1 MKLKGRNDKENTR
14 ANLLLS
20 LSRNLTRNEEKQN
33 LAQAQSSK
41 ILRQILLIYI
51 TDDNRLFIDR
61 TAAYALGLTK
71 VRAIMLDKGPS
82 LFEINKNQ
90 LEMLKIRDFD
100 IEYKKISTDE
110 VPLKPVI
117 KVFIDGIDY
126 YIETSAAYALELITE
141 KNFFAIENP
150 YYRISDNMLAF
161 LKSKYSVVIQ
171 DIRIEDKK
179 RR

>member
-1 MKLKGRNDKENTR
+1 M
-14 ANLLLS
+14 
-20 LSRNLTRNEEKQN
+20 TRNEEKQN

-110 VPLKPVI
+110 VPLKPAI
-117 KVFIDGIDY
+117 KVFIDGSTTILKLLQHMHLDLLPKK
-126 YIETSAAYALELITE
+126 T
-141 KNFFAIENP
+141 
-150 YYRISDNMLAF
+150 F
-161 LKSKYSVVIQ
+161 LL
-171 DIRIEDKK
+171 
-179 RR
+179 

>member
-1 MKLKGRNDKENTR
+1 MKLKGRNNKENTR
-14 ANLLLS
+14 ANSLLS

-110 VPLKPVI
+110 VPLKPAI
-117 KVFIDGIDY
+117 KVFIDGSTTILKLLQHMHLDLLPKK
-126 YIETSAAYALELITE
+126 T
-141 KNFFAIENP
+141 
-150 YYRISDNMLAF
+150 F
-161 LKSKYSVVIQ
+161 LL
-171 DIRIEDKK
+171 
-179 RR
+179 

>member
-14 ANLLLS
+14 ANSLLS

-117 KVFIDGIDY
+117 KVFIDGSTTILKLLQHMHLDLLPKK
-126 YIETSAAYALELITE
+126 T
-141 KNFFAIENP
+141 
-150 YYRISDNMLAF
+150 F
-161 LKSKYSVVIQ
+161 LL
-171 DIRIEDKK
+171 
-179 RR
+179 

>member
-14 ANLLLS
+14 ANSLLS

-110 VPLKPVI
+110 VPLKPAI
-117 KVFIDGIDY
+117 KVFIDGSTTILKLLQHMHLDLLPKK
-126 YIETSAAYALELITE
+126 T
-141 KNFFAIENP
+141 
-150 YYRISDNMLAF
+150 F
-161 LKSKYSVVIQ
+161 LL
-171 DIRIEDKK
+171 
-179 RR
+179 

>member
-1 MKLKGRNDKENTR
+1 
-14 ANLLLS
+14 
-20 LSRNLTRNEEKQN
+20 
-33 LAQAQSSK
+33 
-41 ILRQILLIYI
+41 
-51 TDDNRLFIDR
+51 
-61 TAAYALGLTK
+61 
-71 VRAIMLDKGPS
+71 MLDKGPS

-100 IEYKKISTDE
+100 IKYKKISTDE
-110 VPLKPVI
+110 VPLKPAI

-126 YIETSAAYALELITE
+126 YIETSAAYALGLITE